1 MQEVSDDE
9 VTGKKKRKKERKS
22 QNEGHRWS
30 TGQKELMEAEG
41 KGLRMNA
48 NEGRVV
54 RGE

>member
-9 VTGKKKRKKERKS
+9 VTGKKKERKS

-54 RGE
+54 RGELD